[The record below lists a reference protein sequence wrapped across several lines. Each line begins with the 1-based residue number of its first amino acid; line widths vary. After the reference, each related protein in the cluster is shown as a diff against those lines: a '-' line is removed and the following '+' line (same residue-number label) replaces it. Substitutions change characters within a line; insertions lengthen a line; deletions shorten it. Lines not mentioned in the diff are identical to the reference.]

1 MTFEKIKRFLD
12 EKIFHRRSQ
21 KLLMPAEEYEDDE
34 KSKINLDGIYSYL
47 ENEKYTKAYKVFFV
61 DIGQK
66 NKKKLMKKLEDVEKG
81 AIINSHDSYPL
92 IEGRISEE
100 YFISV
105 RRKNVKLNKVG
116 QTIITDNLYIDIS
129 TRKNYNENHYADI
142 VYKEIKRKNTTED
155 IFIYDSEI
163 EAYYRKIK
171 NNDITFIESAS
182 YDNKEKLFEVERM
195 AQPST
200 NVEEI
205 KEYMKITNLPYIAN
219 DANCCIQE
227 TLKAN
232 PYISNIQI
240 IKNNKNDEELY
251 KKELIKIYKSKKECI
266 VGYKPEI
273 ILYRELN
280 KNEENVFVYR
290 LLAEGLYSDNS
301 SFKSNFEGKY
311 TIKKVSVDE
320 IKQKIQEIPF
330 SISNESKNI
339 LRNGLK
345 LKSYIKTIY
354 EKGLTKI

>member
-1 MTFEKIKRFLD
+1 MTFEKIKKFLD
-12 EKIFHRRSQ
+12 EKIFHKKSQ
-21 KLLMPAEEYEDDE
+21 KLLMPGEDYENNEEI
-34 KSKINLDGIYSYL
+34 KVNLDGIYSYL

-66 NKKKLMKKLEDVEKG
+66 NRKKLMKKLENTEKG
-81 AIINSHDSYPL
+81 AIINSHDQYPL
-92 IEGRISEE
+92 IEGRISDE

-116 QTIITDNLYIDIS
+116 QTIITDNLYVDIS
-129 TRKNYNENHYADI
+129 TRKNYNENYYADL
-142 VYKEIKRKNTTED
+142 VYKEIKRKNATED

-171 NNDITFIESAS
+171 SNDITFIESAS

-195 AQPST
+195 AQPTT
-200 NVEEI
+200 NIEEV
-205 KEYMKITNLPYIAN
+205 KEYMKITNLLYIAN
-219 DANCCIQE
+219 NPECCIQE
-227 TLKAN
+227 ILKTN

-240 IKNNKNDEELY
+240 IRNDKNNEVLY

-273 ILYRELN
+273 ILYKEFDR
-280 KNEENVFVYR
+280 NEENIFVYR
-290 LLAEGLYSDNS
+290 LLTDGLYADNS
-301 SFKSNFEGKY
+301 SFKSNFEGRY
-311 TIKKVSVDE
+311 TIRKIKVDE

-330 SISNESKNI
+330 SISDESKKI
-339 LRNGLK
+339 LRNGLE

-354 EKGLTKI
+354 EKGLNKL